1 VILIVPS
8 FCRAMVQSLIWE
20 SLRYMQQEIGTEMA
34 EKMWRNMMARY
45 MSHNNF
51 YVSQVKQQ

>member
-1 VILIVPS
+1 
-8 FCRAMVQSLIWE
+8 MVQSLIWE

-34 EKMWRNMMARY
+34 EKMWRNMMARH

-51 YVSQVKQQ
+51 YVSQVK

>member
-51 YVSQVKQQ
+51 YVSQVK